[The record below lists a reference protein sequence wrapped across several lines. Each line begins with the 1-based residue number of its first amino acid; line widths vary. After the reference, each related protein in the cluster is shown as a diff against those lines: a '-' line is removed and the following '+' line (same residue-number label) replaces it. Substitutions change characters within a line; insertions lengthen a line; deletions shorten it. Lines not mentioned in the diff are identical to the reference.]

1 MVLRTVEEQEVSM
14 DELVLEQL
22 VTWVKK
28 LKEVGVSPDKAVEV
42 AQNFMLPPWPSPAKK
57 KAKTTTSKTT
67 TKTKSALS

>member
-42 AQNFMLPPWPSPAKK
+42 AQNFMLASMSVACEEEGEDDDFEDDDEN
-57 KAKTTTSKTT
+57 
-67 TKTKSALS
+67 

>member
-22 VTWVKK
+22 VMWVKK

-42 AQNFMLPPWPSPAKK
+42 AQNFMLASMAV
-57 KAKTTTSKTT
+57 ACEEEGEDDDFEDDDEN
-67 TKTKSALS
+67 

>member
-42 AQNFMLPPWPSPAKK
+42 AQNFMLASMAV
-57 KAKTTTSKTT
+57 ACEEEGEDDDFEDDDEN
-67 TKTKSALS
+67 

>member
-1 MVLRTVEEQEVSM
+1 MVLRTVAEQEVSM

-42 AQNFMLPPWPSPAKK
+42 AQNFMLASMAV
-57 KAKTTTSKTT
+57 ACEEEGDDDFEDEDN
-67 TKTKSALS
+67 

>member
-1 MVLRTVEEQEVSM
+1 MVLRTVEEQQEVSM

-42 AQNFMLPPWPSPAKK
+42 AQNFMLASMAV
-57 KAKTTTSKTT
+57 ACEEEGEDDDFEDDDEN
-67 TKTKSALS
+67 

>member
-42 AQNFMLPPWPSPAKK
+42 AQNFMLASMAV
-57 KAKTTTSKTT
+57 ACEEEGDDDDFEDEDN
-67 TKTKSALS
+67 